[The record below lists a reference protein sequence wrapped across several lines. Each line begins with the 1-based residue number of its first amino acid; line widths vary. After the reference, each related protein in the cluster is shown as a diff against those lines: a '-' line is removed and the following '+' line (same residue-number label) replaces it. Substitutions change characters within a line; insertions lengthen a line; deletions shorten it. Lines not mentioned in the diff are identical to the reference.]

1 MENAKVFRV
10 VYGLVVVS
18 LIYLMATSCAE
29 KENSEAIFEH
39 KVRQLEVKINSLQEE
54 IVERDSIIYELL
66 DEPIVDSSNSDAETY
81 LYE

>member
-10 VYGLVVVS
+10 LYGLVLVS

-29 KENSEAIFEH
+29 KENPESIFEH